1 MVEDEADKEE
11 EEVEELAVG
20 RRGLEPGK
28 SDWPYGSG
36 KPPVSMLAMPGLS
49 RKGGSEVDGRADEEE
64 EDEEEVAEVDA
75 RAEELVR
82 GPFPVAPRPTAS
94 GPEDTKGGGG
104 NMECRSPSASPNW
117 DLFPVPPPP
126 SRG

>member
-1 MVEDEADKEE
+1 MVEDEA
-11 EEVEELAVG
+11 EVEEPAVG
-20 RRGLEPGK
+20 RREPELGK

-64 EDEEEVAEVDA
+64 EEEDEDEAAEVDA

-94 GPEDTKGGGG
+94 GGGGS
-104 NMECRSPSASPNW
+104 MECRSPSASPN
-117 DLFPVPPPP
+117 
-126 SRG
+126 